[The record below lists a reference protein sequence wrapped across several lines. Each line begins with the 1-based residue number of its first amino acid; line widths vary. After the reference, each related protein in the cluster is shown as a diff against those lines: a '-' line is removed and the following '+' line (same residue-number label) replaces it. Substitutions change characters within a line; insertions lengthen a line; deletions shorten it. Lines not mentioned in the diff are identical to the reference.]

1 MFDPTILLVASLAF
15 LLAGTI
21 KGAAGLGLPT
31 AAIAGM
37 TLVLEPRV
45 AIAIILFP
53 MLVLNAW
60 QWISAG
66 DLIRSARQY
75 APFSVVLF
83 ICVAVTAFF
92 AKDVKDQ
99 NLMLAL
105 GCVIVLFVVVSWS
118 GKLPFLPVKHDL
130 KAQVGF
136 GLFAGVIGGMT
147 SAWAAPMGMYLNM
160 RDTPKEEFVRASGF
174 MITVGSLPLCLSYAQ
189 LGFLTGPLALTSLVM
204 IVPAMIGFGLGA
216 MIRNRL
222 SQRIF
227 KNVVLVVFLILAL
240 NLIRRAIWV
249 VS

>member
-1 MFDPTILLVASLAF
+1 MFDATILLVASLAF
-15 LLAGTI
+15 IVAGTI

-66 DLIRSARQY
+66 DLLRSAKQY

-83 ICVAVTAFF
+83 VCVALTAFWV
-92 AKDVKDQ
+92 KDVADQ
-99 NLMLAL
+99 ALMLTL
-105 GCVIVLFVVVSWS
+105 GSVIVLFVIMSWS
-118 GKLPFLPVKHDL
+118 GKQPFLPDKHDL
-130 KAQVGF
+130 KAQIGF
-136 GLFAGVIGGMT
+136 GLFAGIIGGMT

-160 RDTPKEEFVRASGF
+160 RDTPKDEFVRASGF

-189 LGFLTGPLALTSLVM
+189 LGFLTGPLALTSLMM
-204 IVPAMIGFGLGA
+204 IVPAMIGFALGA
-216 MIRNRL
+216 SVRHRL

-227 KNVVLVVFLILAL
+227 RNVVLVVFLVLAL
-240 NLIRRAIWV
+240 NLIRRALFV
-249 VS
+249 A

>member
-37 TLVLEPRV
+37 TLVLDPRV

-60 QWISAG
+60 QWISTG
-66 DLIRSARQY
+66 DLARSARQY
-75 APFSVVLF
+75 APFSIILF
-83 ICVAVTAFF
+83 VCVALTAFF
-92 AKDVKDQ
+92 AKDVEDQ
-99 NLMLAL
+99 YLMILL
-105 GCVIVLFVVVSWS
+105 GCVIILFVVISWS
-118 GKLPFLPVKHDL
+118 GKLPVLPAKHDL
-130 KAQVGF
+130 KAQLGF

-174 MITVGSLPLCLSYAQ
+174 MITVGSLPLCLAYAQ
-189 LGFLTGPLALTSLVM
+189 IGFLTGPLALTSLVM
-204 IVPAMIGFGLGA
+204 IVPAMIGFAIGA
-216 MIRNRL
+216 AVRNRL

-227 KNVVLVVFLILAL
+227 RTVVLVVFLVLAL

-249 VS
+249 M

>member
-1 MFDPTILLVASLAF
+1 MFDPSILFVASIAF
-15 LLAGTI
+15 VLAGAI
-21 KGAAGLGLPT
+21 KGAAGMGLPT

-60 QWISAG
+60 QWISTG
-66 DLIRSARQY
+66 DLLRSARQY
-75 APFSVVLF
+75 APFSIVLF
-83 ICVAVTAFF
+83 ICVALTAFLV
-92 AKDVKDQ
+92 KDVADQ
-99 NLMLAL
+99 ALMLAL
-105 GCVIVLFVVVSWS
+105 GCVIILFVAVSWS
-118 GKLPFLPVKHDL
+118 GKLPYLPPKHDV
-130 KAQVGF
+130 KAQLGF

-160 RDTPKEEFVRASGF
+160 RDTAKEEFVRASGF

-204 IVPAMIGFGLGA
+204 IVPAMIGFALGA
-216 MIRNRL
+216 RIRDRL

-227 KNVVLVVFLILAL
+227 RNVVLVVFLLLAI
-240 NLIRRAIWV
+240 NLIRRALFET
-249 VS
+249 